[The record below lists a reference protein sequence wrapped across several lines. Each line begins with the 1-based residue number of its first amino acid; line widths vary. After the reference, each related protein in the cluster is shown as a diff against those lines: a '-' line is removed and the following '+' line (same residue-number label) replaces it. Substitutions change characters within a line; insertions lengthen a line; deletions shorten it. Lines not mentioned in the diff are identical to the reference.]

1 MSAVAGPASLLPE
14 AWLSPLLAGIGTL
27 PGMRRSFPPS
37 RPGARAAAK
46 GSLR

>member
-1 MSAVAGPASLLPE
+1 MSAGAGPPALLPGF
-14 AWLSPLLAGIGTL
+14 WPSPLLAGIGTL